1 MKSKLLVLLNYTS
14 MVWISSV
21 LYSFKAYFLACSRW
35 ILRCVVHCP
44 EHVQNFFWMSF
55 VLSIYDLCP
64 GGKLSDFLFHWNFS
78 NGYLTWNFMENLI
91 NFILFVRKIINNPPF
106 LLVKIPSFQEFKVL
120 LLRLLLE
127 LLKRKTL
134 PKSYHIGISTMIRPL
149 RVLKAEADLGLR
161 QHPRWST
168 LW

>member
-1 MKSKLLVLLNYTS
+1 MRKFSVLIPTFVEVTVEKVVVEVGLFAPPPILNKVKTNKKIYQEKEILKSKLLVLLNYTS

-35 ILRCVVHCP
+35 ILRCVANCP

-78 NGYLTWNFMENLI
+78 NGYLIWNFMENLI
-91 NFILFVRKIINNPPF
+91 NFI
-106 LLVKIPSFQEFKVL
+106 
-120 LLRLLLE
+120 
-127 LLKRKTL
+127 
-134 PKSYHIGISTMIRPL
+134 
-149 RVLKAEADLGLR
+149 DL
-161 QHPRWST
+161 
-168 LW
+168 